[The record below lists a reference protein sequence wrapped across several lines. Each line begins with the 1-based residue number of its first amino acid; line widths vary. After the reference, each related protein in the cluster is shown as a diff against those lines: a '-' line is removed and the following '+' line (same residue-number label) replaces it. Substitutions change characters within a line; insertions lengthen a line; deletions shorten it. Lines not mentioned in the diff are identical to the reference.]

1 MIIMIIA
8 ELSGRCRQSP
18 IVLGWEGQS
27 LGTKDALS
35 IGPLDTHW
43 SHVFI
48 NPVRY
53 ALWELSSNQ
62 PECVHIHFVKAPIAG
77 LYAFQGS
84 VFRGSQYGTTPLCLR
99 GWWRKLK
106 GHFTKK
112 KTTVI
117 WVEVSQLFFTMNT
130 KKLRG
135 KLNRVEWPGS
145 KVIVTVIHWSQSV
158 MNLPHTI
165 LFSNTYWT
173 IFWKEEKIMV
183 YSHTARKY

>member
-1 MIIMIIA
+1 MVIMIIA
-8 ELSGRCRQSP
+8 EVSGRCRQSP
-18 IVLGWEGQS
+18 IVLGGEGKS
-27 LGTKDALS
+27 LGTKDALR

-53 ALWELSSNQ
+53 AFWELSSNR
-62 PECVHIHFVKAPIAG
+62 PECVQIHFVKPPIAG
-77 LYAFQGS
+77 LYTFQGS
-84 VFRGSQYGTTPLCLR
+84 VFRGSQYGTTPLCLLC
-99 GWWRKLK
+99 WWRKLK
-106 GHFTKK
+106 WPFHEKK
-112 KTTVI
+112 NLT
-117 WVEVSQLFFTMNT
+117 WVEVSQLFFTMNA
-130 KKLRG
+130 KKIRG

-145 KVIVTVIHWSQSV
+145 RVIVTVIHWSQSV

-173 IFWKEEKIMV
+173 IFWKEERIMV